1 MCDPVTMTAVSAG
14 MSYAGGSSLLAGTSL
29 GTGLINAASVINTS
43 SSFGAGASGGFFSIG
58 NAMGAV
64 RNIGTITS
72 AIGSNPFT
80 SVGLSLMSYNSER
93 TRAGYE
99 IAQARY
105 QQQQYKEEIEKQRL
119 EQMMRENERKRR
131 YISEFSSN
139 QAIAAASGVDIA
151 SASYQALFKSNRE
164 TYLKDRDAIRMSSL
178 DEIIQS
184 RKNLELAGM
193 KERQA
198 TKLSKTTPAI
208 SLGRGLMKSKQ
219 LFEEQ

>member
-1 MCDPVTMTAVSAG
+1 MCDPVTLTAVSSG

-29 GTGLINAASVINTS
+29 GTGLINASTYINS
-43 SSFGAGASGGFFSIG
+43 SSQIFKASQAISS
-58 NAMGAV
+58 
-64 RNIGTITS
+64 TTS
-72 AIGSNPFT
+72 GLLSSPFT
-80 SVGLSLMSYNSER
+80 SVGLSLMSYNAER
-93 TRAGYE
+93 TRAGFE

-105 QQQQYKEEIEKQRL
+105 QQQQYKEELEKQRL

-131 YISEFSSN
+131 YMSEFSSN
-139 QAIAAASGVDIA
+139 QAIAAASGIDIA

-164 TYLKDRDAIRMSSL
+164 TYLRDRDAIRMSSL

-198 TKLSKTTPAI
+198 TRLSKTTPAI

>member
-1 MCDPVTMTAVSAG
+1 MCDPVTL
-14 MSYAGGSSLLAGTSL
+14 SYAASGISSLGGTTLLQGTAL
-29 GTGLINAASVINTS
+29 GTGLTNVAGAITS
-43 SSFGAGASGGFFSIG
+43 SGLTAGATGGFFSMG
-58 NAMGAV
+58 NAMGAI
-64 RNIGTITS
+64 RNIGTIANS
-72 AIGSNPFT
+72 PFA
-80 SVGLSLMSYNSER
+80 SVGLSLMSYNAER

-105 QQQQYKEEIEKQRL
+105 QQQQYKEELEKQRL

-151 SASYQALFKSNRE
+151 SASYQALFKSNIE
-164 TYLKDRDAIRMSSL
+164 TYLRDRDAIRMSSL

-184 RKNLELAGM
+184 RKNLELAKM
-193 KERQA
+193 KEGQA

-208 SLGRGLMKSKQ
+208 ALGRGLLKTKE
-219 LFEEQ
+219 LFDEN

>member
-1 MCDPVTMTAVSAG
+1 MCDPFTLTSVASGISTLGGTTLLQGTA
-14 MSYAGGSSLLAGTSL
+14 L
-29 GTGLINAASVINTS
+29 GTGLTNVAGAITS
-43 SSFGAGASGGFFSIG
+43 SGLTAGATGGFFSMG
-58 NAMGAV
+58 NAMGAI
-64 RNIGTITS
+64 RNISTIANS
-72 AIGSNPFT
+72 PFA
-80 SVGLSLMSYNSER
+80 SVGLSLMSYNAER

-105 QQQQYKEEIEKQRL
+105 QQQQYKEELEKQRL

-164 TYLKDRDAIRMSSL
+164 TYLRDRDAIRMSSL

-184 RKNLELAGM
+184 RKNLELAKM
-193 KERQA
+193 KEGQA

-208 SLGRGLMKSKQ
+208 ALGRGLLKTKQ
-219 LFEEQ
+219 LFDEQ